1 MYLLVIEDD
10 SHNKKYYFHVFS
22 SKDKIEKWINSFYF
36 LRQIPEYEIVEFDDI
51 DPENNVDDPTELDL
65 EDL

>member
-10 SHNKKYYFHVFS
+10 SHNKKYLFQVFS
-22 SKDKIEKWINSFYF
+22 TIEKLEKWINSFYYYMEVPVYK
-36 LRQIPEYEIVEFDDI
+36 IIEFDDI
-51 DPENNVDDPTELDL
+51 DGENKFDEPTQLDL